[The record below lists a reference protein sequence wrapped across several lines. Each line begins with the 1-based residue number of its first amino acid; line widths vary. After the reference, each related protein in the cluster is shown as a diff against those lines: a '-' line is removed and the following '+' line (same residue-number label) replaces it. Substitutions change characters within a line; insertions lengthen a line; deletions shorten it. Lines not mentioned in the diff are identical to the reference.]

1 MSRINI
7 NLRFKLLII
16 LLFVL
21 SGTRINAHG
30 DLHKRILNVTEEIKK
45 HPDSANLYFK
55 RGKLYYQHSNYTNS
69 LKDFKSSK
77 ELGLESW
84 EQEFYIAK
92 NNYHLE
98 NFSSCK
104 RIVKKILRDEP
115 NNTNAL
121 KLLADIYS
129 RRGKYKKAANLY
141 EEVLLNSETTFPED
155 YIYASKAWYS
165 TGTEYGNKRSQSILI
180 EGIEKLGDIIVLY
193 NTLISNYI
201 DMKNFDLAVKYQN
214 KVIEISNR
222 KERAYLKLANIQ
234 IKQKKYKEAEL
245 SIVKAEESYNKLP
258 HRLRNAKF
266 MREFYSELQ
275 LKKSAL
281 K

>member
-1 MSRINI
+1 M
-7 NLRFKLLII
+7 
-16 LLFVL
+16 FVL

-55 RGKLYYQHSNYTNS
+55 RGKLYYQHNNYKSS

-77 ELGLESW
+77 TLGLESI
-84 EQEFYIAK
+84 EQNFYIAK
-92 NNYHLE
+92 SHYHLE

-104 RIVKKILRDEP
+104 RIIKKILKKESGNSP
-115 NNTNAL
+115 AL
-121 KLLADIYS
+121 KLLADVYYKK
-129 RRGKYKKAANLY
+129 GKYKKAANLY
-141 EEVLLNSETTFPED
+141 DEVLINSKTTFPED
-155 YIYASKAWYS
+155 YIYASKAWYA
-165 TGTEYGNKRSQSILI
+165 TNTNYGYERSQAVLI
-180 EGIEKLGDIIVLY
+180 EGIEALGDIIVLY
-193 NTLISNYI
+193 NKLISNYI
-201 DMKNFDLAVKYQN
+201 DMQDFDFAVKFQT
-214 KVIEISNR
+214 KVVEISNR
-222 KERAYLKLANIQ
+222 KERAYLKLANLQ
-234 IKQKKYKEAEL
+234 IKQGKYKEAEL
-245 SIVKAEESYNKLP
+245 SIVKAEESYNRLP